1 MTRVISVNLEVCI
14 VHLITISL
22 TRSIVVMS
30 PVQAQWIAVILISRE
45 LLTTR
50 S

>member
-1 MTRVISVNLEVCI
+1 MTRVISVNLKGCI
-14 VHLITISL
+14 VHLITTSL
-22 TRSIVVMS
+22 MRSIVAMS
-30 PVQAQWIAVILISRE
+30 PVQTLWIAVTLISRE